1 MNIFIEE
8 HQQLVE
14 DLLAEGIEF
23 ILIGGYA
30 VNFHG
35 YNRTTG
41 DLDIWIKPDNENKD
55 RILKFFKKSGF
66 DDDSISHIAKLDF
79 MQATVFSIGDEPFKT
94 DFLTK
99 VSGVTYE
106 EADKEKI
113 LFYHE
118 GISIPFINL
127 NHLVLTKIGTGRGKD
142 KTDIEMLQEVRKVK
156 NQTGPL
162 E

>member
-1 MNIFIEE
+1 MNIFLEE
-8 HQQLVE
+8 HQRLISDMLNNDIQ
-14 DLLAEGIEF
+14 F

-41 DLDIWIKPDNENKD
+41 DLDVWLKPDNDNKNK
-55 RILKFFKKSGF
+55 IVQLLKKYDIETESL
-66 DDDSISHIAKLDF
+66 DHIGRLDF
-79 MQATVFSIGDEPFKT
+79 TQALVFSIGDEPYKT

-106 EADKEKI
+106 EADREKVA
-113 LFYHE
+113 FEHE

-127 NHLVLTKIGTGRGKD
+127 NHLVLTKFATGRGKD
-142 KTDIEMLQEVRKVK
+142 KVDIEMLQQVK
-156 NQTGPL
+156 NAKKNS
-162 E
+162 

>member
-1 MNIFIEE
+1 MKIFLEE
-8 HQQLVE
+8 HQMLVA
-14 DLLAEGIEF
+14 DMLAGGIQF

-41 DLDIWIKPDNENKD
+41 DLDVWLQSSEENKNK
-55 RILKFFKKSGF
+55 ILSLLKKYDF
-66 DDDSISHIAKLDF
+66 DPESLDQIAHLDF
-79 MQATVFSIGDEPFKT
+79 TQAVVFSIGDEPYKT

-106 EADKEKI
+106 EADKEKDI
-113 LFYHE
+113 FEYD

-127 NHLVLTKIGTGRGKD
+127 HHLVLTKMGTGRGKD
-142 KTDIEMLQEVRKVK
+142 KVDIEMLQQVQNVK
-156 NQTGPL
+156 KKK
-162 E
+162 

>member
-1 MNIFIEE
+1 MNIFLEE
-8 HQQLVE
+8 HQQLVT
-14 DLLAEGIEF
+14 DMLSAHIQF

-41 DLDIWIKPDNENKD
+41 DLDVWLKPDNNNK
-55 RILKFFKKSGF
+55 IKLINLLKNYDFEDESLN
-66 DDDSISHIAKLDF
+66 HIEQLDF
-79 MQATVFSIGDEPFKT
+79 TQALVFSIGHEPYKT

-113 LFYHE
+113 IFEHE
-118 GISIPFINL
+118 GISVPFINL
-127 NHLVLTKIGTGRGKD
+127 NHLVLTKIGTGRGQD
-142 KTDIEMLQEVRKVK
+142 QIDIEKLQQVQRAKGK
-156 NQTGPL
+156 KR
-162 E
+162 